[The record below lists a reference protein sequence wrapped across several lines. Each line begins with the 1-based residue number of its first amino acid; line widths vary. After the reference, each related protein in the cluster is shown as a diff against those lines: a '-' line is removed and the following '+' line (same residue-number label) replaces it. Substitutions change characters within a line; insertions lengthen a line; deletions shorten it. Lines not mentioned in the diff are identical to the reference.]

1 MLAVYKKELKSYF
14 TSMIGWVFIAFFLVL
29 VGLYFMV
36 YNLMNGYTD
45 FSVVFQGVQMFFIL
59 LLVPVLTMR
68 IIAEENR
75 QKTDQLLYT
84 SPVSVAR
91 IILGKYFA
99 LVTLFGIAMLVVCIY
114 PLIMSGIVK
123 GAATGTESVDFAI
136 AYGSALGFFLLGAAY
151 IAIGLFI
158 SSLTES
164 QVIAAV
170 ASGVIMIFTYLMSSL
185 AEMLPTGHS
194 FVFWFLAVLVVV
206 LAFVLNIWIHNGWLS
221 ALIGILAEI
230 GLTIT
235 FILKTEA
242 FDNLLGNT
250 LSSISIV
257 DRYSNFTLGIFD
269 VSALIYYLSVAFLF
283 VFLTI
288 QRIKK
293 KRWNS

>member
-45 FSVVFQGVQMFFIL
+45 FSFVFQGIEMFFIL

-84 SPVSVAR
+84 SPVSITK

-99 LVTLFGIAMLVVCIY
+99 LITLLGIAMLIVCVY
-114 PLIMSGIVK
+114 PLILSGLVK
-123 GAATGTESVDFAI
+123 EAATGTESVDFAI
-136 AYGSALGFFLLGAAY
+136 AYGSALGFFLLGSAY
-151 IAIGLFI
+151 IAIGMFI

-170 ASGVIMIFTYLMSSL
+170 ASGVIMIFTYLMTSL
-185 AEMLPTGHS
+185 AQMLPTGHT
-194 FVFWFLAVLVVV
+194 FVFWFLAVLVAV
-206 LAFVLNIWIHNGWLS
+206 LAFVLNIWIHNAWLS
-221 ALIGILAEI
+221 ALVGILAEI
-230 GLTIT
+230 GLTVT
-235 FILKTEA
+235 FILNTEA

-257 DRYSNFTLGIFD
+257 DRYRNFALGIFD
-269 VSALIYYLSVAFLF
+269 VSALIYYLSVCFLF
-283 VFLTI
+283 VFITI

-293 KRWNS
+293 KRWN

>member
-1 MLAVYKKELKSYF
+1 
-14 TSMIGWVFIAFFLVL
+14 MIGWVFIAFFLVL

-45 FSVVFQGVQMFFIL
+45 FSFVFQGIEMFFIL

-84 SPVSVAR
+84 SPVSITK

-99 LVTLFGIAMLVVCIY
+99 LITLLGIAMLIVCVY
-114 PLIMSGIVK
+114 PLILSGLVK
-123 GAATGTESVDFAI
+123 EAATGTESVDFAI
-136 AYGSALGFFLLGAAY
+136 AYGSALGFFLLGSAY
-151 IAIGLFI
+151 IAIGMFI

-170 ASGVIMIFTYLMSSL
+170 ASGVIMIFTYLMTSL
-185 AEMLPTGHS
+185 AQMLPTGHT
-194 FVFWFLAVLVVV
+194 FVFWFLAVLVAV
-206 LAFVLNIWIHNGWLS
+206 LAFVLNIWIHNAWLS
-221 ALIGILAEI
+221 ALVGILAEI
-230 GLTIT
+230 GLTVT
-235 FILKTEA
+235 FILNTEA

-257 DRYSNFTLGIFD
+257 DRYSNFALGIFD
-269 VSALIYYLSVAFLF
+269 VSALIYYLSVCFLF
-283 VFLTI
+283 VFITI

-293 KRWNS
+293 KRWN

>member
-45 FSVVFQGVQMFFIL
+45 FSFVFQGIEMFFIL

-84 SPVSVAR
+84 SPVSITK

-99 LVTLFGIAMLVVCIY
+99 LITLLGIAMLIVCVY
-114 PLIMSGIVK
+114 PLILSGLVK
-123 GAATGTESVDFAI
+123 EAATGTESVDFAI
-136 AYGSALGFFLLGAAY
+136 AYGSALGFFLLGSAY
-151 IAIGLFI
+151 IAIGMFI

-170 ASGVIMIFTYLMSSL
+170 ASGVIMIFTYLMTSL
-185 AEMLPTGHS
+185 AQMLPTGHT
-194 FVFWFLAVLVVV
+194 FVFWFLAVLVAV
-206 LAFVLNIWIHNGWLS
+206 LAFVLNIWIHNAWLS
-221 ALIGILAEI
+221 ALVGILAEI
-230 GLTIT
+230 GLTVT
-235 FILKTEA
+235 FILNTEA

-257 DRYSNFTLGIFD
+257 DRYSNFALGIFD
-269 VSALIYYLSVAFLF
+269 VSALIYYLSVCFLF
-283 VFLTI
+283 VFITI

-293 KRWNS
+293 KRWN